1 MKNWYLLLITLFSS
15 SAFSQFVK
23 YPEILGITEK
33 LQPSSPNDNA
43 AQAEDFNFTELVEKR
58 DLFSAHYESQSGNIK
73 SIFSNTPIHYYNDL
87 NQLVPIRTELLKIN
101 ESIYGALEQ
110 PYPTFLKTNGQ
121 FGLSLKSKDQIYFGQ
136 IVSISEHE
144 LLNPQINI
152 DIRGM
157 ELLNLSK
164 GIDKQLYF
172 LENSV
177 KYSYVLTEEFENTT
191 NDLTIIEK
199 IDAPEYV
206 FFEMPQIEN
215 DKSSDFSISNIN
227 IKDRRNGEILG
238 QINVPYCYDANK
250 NSILGSFKIQQK
262 EDGTYLEMKIPASW
276 LNSPERA
283 FPIVIDP
290 LVSGPPS
297 QWNGGNMPSCFI
309 PAFNK
314 DSILVTIPGGIT
326 LTNLIVEASFY
337 ADPFSGAV
345 MSQGNMY
352 FSTSCGNSTN
362 FTVTGANANL
372 AGTAYL
378 DSVNIL
384 SPLAC
389 CFPERC
395 SDTSVYVR
403 MHLGRNAL
411 GVGCN
416 QTYIRYDQFNTLW
429 PFRVT
434 MYGRTPE
441 AYGSEWNVSQTP
453 ICSNTCTF
461 PATGYA
467 RYGVAPYTFTH
478 PWSNEVVVDGSS
490 TGCSSGATNHV
501 FTLTNPNCPIY
512 CDSTYTDLS
521 VPPPVI
527 TDACGTVIQNI
538 PFKIKPIIPAANT
551 VAIYDSIICN
561 GSPVVINLTSCLPG
575 GTVSYFGNG
584 LSGQGSIVQEVS
596 VIDQPLLVSY
606 NAYTTLNDCVSDT
619 SAINITI
626 VPSPDAQFNIVSNPT
641 IVETPFSFIDNS
653 SSSGSNIINWN
664 WYINDSLVGINNS
677 YNSVI
682 NTIGNFPVC
691 LVINDNFGCQD
702 SICQVLEI
710 VPASIENVNIITPNE
725 DGVNDFLSFEYL
737 SFYPDNEIFIFNRWG
752 NELFRQ
758 KNYQNNWSGSEYD
771 EGTYFYLLKI
781 YETGDEYSSFFFLD
795 KKN

>member
-1 MKNWYLLLITLFSS
+1 MKNWYLLLLTIVYSNT
-15 SAFSQFVK
+15 FSQFVK
-23 YPEILGITEK
+23 YPEMLGVTEK
-33 LQPSSPNDNA
+33 LQPSTVVANTSEI
-43 AQAEDFNFTELVEKR
+43 EDFNYIELIEKR
-58 DLFSAHYESQSGNIK
+58 DLFSAHYESENGNIK
-73 SIFSNTPIHYYNDL
+73 SIFSNKPIHFFNEF
-87 NQLVPIRTELLKIN
+87 NELVPIRTELLKIN
-101 ESIYGALEQ
+101 ESLYGALEQ
-110 PYPTFLKTNGQ
+110 PFPTYLKINGQ
-121 FGLSLKSKDQIYFGQ
+121 FGLTLPGKDQIYFGE
-136 IVSISEHE
+136 ILSISGHE
-144 LLNPQINI
+144 LLSPQINM
-152 DIRGM
+152 DIKGM
-157 ELLNLSK
+157 ELLELAD

-172 LENSV
+172 LENGI
-177 KYSYVLTEEFENTT
+177 KYSYILTEEYENSE
-191 NDLTIIEK
+191 NDLIISEK

-206 FFEMPQIEN
+206 EFEFPKNIDQANFIT
-215 DKSSDFSISNIN
+215 SDIILIDN
-227 IKDRRNGEILG
+227 RNGAAIG
-238 QINVPYCYDANK
+238 KISVPYCYDADK
-250 NSILGSFKIQQK
+250 NSELGSYKIEQK
-262 EDGTYLEMKIPASW
+262 EDGIYLEMKISSSW
-276 LNSPERA
+276 LNSPERV
-283 FPIVIDP
+283 FPVVIDP

-297 QWNGGNMPSCFI
+297 QWNGGNMPSCFM

-326 LTNLIVEASFY
+326 LTNLIVEGSFY

-389 CFPERC
+389 CFPESC
-395 SDTSVYVR
+395 TDTSVYVR

-411 GVGCN
+411 GTGCN
-416 QTYIRYDQFNTLW
+416 QTYIRYDQFNTQW

-441 AYGSEWNVSQTP
+441 AYGSEWNVPQTP
-453 ICSNTCTF
+453 ICSNTCSFT
-461 PATGYA
+461 ATGYA

-478 PWSNEVVVDGSS
+478 PWSNEVIVDGSS
-490 TGCSSGATNHV
+490 TGCSSGATNHL

-512 CDSTYTDLS
+512 CDDSFTELS

-551 VAIYDSIICN
+551 IAVYDSIICN
-561 GSPVVINLTSCLPG
+561 GSPVEINLTSCIPG

-584 LSGQGSIVQEVS
+584 ISGQGSIFQEVEAN
-596 VIDQPLLVSY
+596 DQPIQLNY
-606 NAYTTLNDCVSDT
+606 NAFTSLNDCISDT
-619 SAINITI
+619 STLNIMI
-626 VPSPDAQFNIVSNPT
+626 VPTPNAQFNIVSNPT
-641 IVETPFSFIDNS
+641 IVETPFSLVDNS
-653 SSSGSNIINWN
+653 NSAGSNIINWN
-664 WYINDSLVGINNS
+664 WYINDSLVGINND
-677 YNSVI
+677 YNSII

-702 SICQVLEI
+702 SICQILEI
-710 VPASIENVNIITPNE
+710 VPASIQNVNIITPNG
-725 DGVNDFLSFEYL
+725 DNINDFLSFEYL

-758 KNYQNNWSGSEYD
+758 KNYQNNWSGTEYD

>member
-1 MKNWYLLLITLFSS
+1 
-15 SAFSQFVK
+15 
-23 YPEILGITEK
+23 
-33 LQPSSPNDNA
+33 
-43 AQAEDFNFTELVEKR
+43 
-58 DLFSAHYESQSGNIK
+58 
-73 SIFSNTPIHYYNDL
+73 
-87 NQLVPIRTELLKIN
+87 
-101 ESIYGALEQ
+101 
-110 PYPTFLKTNGQ
+110 
-121 FGLSLKSKDQIYFGQ
+121 
-136 IVSISEHE
+136 
-144 LLNPQINI
+144 
-152 DIRGM
+152 
-157 ELLNLSK
+157 
-164 GIDKQLYF
+164 
-172 LENSV
+172 LENAI
-177 KYSYVLTEEFENTT
+177 KYSYILTEEYENSA
-191 NDLTIIEK
+191 NDLIISEK

-206 FFEMPQIEN
+206 TFEFSEN
-215 DKSSDFSISNIN
+215 LDQTNFISSDIIL
-227 IKDRRNGEILG
+227 IDKRNGASIG
-238 QINVPYCYDANK
+238 RIAVPYCYDASK
-250 NSILGSFKIQQK
+250 NSVLGSYKIEQK
-262 EDGTYLEMKIPASW
+262 EDGNYLEMKIPASW

-309 PAFNK
+309 PTFNK

-362 FTVTGANANL
+362 YTVTGANANL

-441 AYGSEWNVSQTP
+441 AYGSEWNVSQAP

-461 PATGYA
+461 SATGYA

-561 GSPVVINLTSCLPG
+561 GSPVEINLSSCLPG

-584 LSGQGSIVQEVS
+584 LSGQGSIVQEVAA
-596 VIDQPLLVSY
+596 IDQPLQVSY

-653 SSSGSNIINWN
+653 SSFGSNIINWN

-758 KNYQNNWSGSEYD
+758 KNYQNNWSGTEYD